1 MEKLK
6 QKISFRETTFYDE
19 DNKKIK
25 CNHVDA
31 IESQNDLLEL
41 TLWHILK

>member
-1 MEKLK
+1 M
-6 QKISFRETTFYDE
+6 TFYDE